1 MPILAKDTVIGKI
14 YTSQT
19 GVDYLIQEIHTEPPP
34 GRVVVL
40 KVSNNEI
47 KDDVDPMY
55 GFVAEKENTETPLEV
70 QNGDQEVG
78 GAAAGTGVGPDENR
92 DPAELNQPN
101 AAVEAG
107 GIIKNHNPLHPVRR
121 QPPITRRQPPAA
133 SVPASVPAPVPVKTT
148 VSSPKPVAPAHEPAP
163 APVVKAPAP
172 APKAAPKAPVARTR
186 SESVQVQSTKNAKS
200 MTELEVEE
208 KELLNVRRQANARLK
223 MIEKLKVE
231 EKAKNDP
238 HFLGSPKIDTNP
250 ELCQRLREDGVPVT
264 ELVET
269 MGQRSFD
276 LFFARGMRMVKT
288 GNWSEFSISN
298 GVLVAK
304 KTK

>member
-1 MPILAKDTVIGKI
+1 MSILAKDTQVGHT

-40 KVSNNEI
+40 KVATGEI

-55 GFVAEKENTETPLEV
+55 GFVAEKEGAEV
-70 QNGDQEVG
+70 AMEPQNQDQEVE
-78 GAAAGTGVGPDENR
+78 GAAAGTGVALDENR
-92 DPAELNQPN
+92 DPAELSQPN
-101 AAVEAG
+101 AAVETG
-107 GIIKNHNPLHPVRR
+107 GVVKNHNPLHPVRR
-121 QPPITRRQPPAA
+121 SPPIARRQPPA
-133 SVPASVPAPVPVKTT
+133 SPVPQETLAPPPVVKASVPAPAIKT
-148 VSSPKPVAPAHEPAP
+148 PI
-163 APVVKAPAP
+163 
-172 APKAAPKAPVARTR
+172 AAPKIMPKSPAARTR
-186 SESVQVQSTKNAKS
+186 SESVQVQSTKNAKN
-200 MTELEVEE
+200 MTELEAEE

-238 HFLGSPKIDTNP
+238 HFLGSPKIDANP
-250 ELCQRLREDGVPVT
+250 ELCQRLREDGVPVK

-276 LFFARGMRMVKT
+276 LFFARGMKMVKT
-288 GNWSEFSISN
+288 GNWSEFSVSN
-298 GVLVAK
+298 GVVIAK